1 MSFTAQE
8 RPALLACKGVGPKVI
23 ERLEQ
28 MGFSALAQLREA
40 SVDDIVAQGAALVG
54 STCWKNSPQ
63 AKAAISNAIAR
74 AKTTVSEGKSRAG
87 EPGPV
92 RLHLVAEGDCGST
105 IGVLWRR

>member
-8 RPALLACKGVGPKVI
+8 RTALLACKGVGPKVI

-74 AKTTVSEGKSRAG
+74 AKTTVSEGK
-87 EPGPV
+87 
-92 RLHLVAEGDCGST
+92 
-105 IGVLWRR
+105 